1 MKKAEYNKFM
11 QTSVMPST
19 TKRLIQKQLPRIDM
33 KQMPL
38 NFVIPATNKNL
49 IQPSS
54 INEFTITSSEKVT
67 NINSQHFDTKL
78 QVRPQQKK

>member
-1 MKKAEYNKFM
+1 
-11 QTSVMPST
+11 
-19 TKRLIQKQLPRIDM
+19 M

-54 INEFTITSSEKVT
+54 LNDFTITSSEKVT
-67 NINSQHFDTKL
+67 NINSQHFDTEL
-78 QVRPQQKK
+78 QVSPQQKK